1 MPLEKMKMKIQRNVP
16 LAPLTTIKIG
26 GKARFFIAV
35 DDHTEVA
42 DAINFADAEGLDLFV
57 LGGGSNVLIADEG
70 FDGLV
75 VHLRMRGVSVIAK
88 DGEKVFLRAAA
99 GVDWDAF
106 VAFCVE
112 RNLAGIECLSGIP
125 GKVGA
130 TPIQNVGAYGQ
141 EVSET
146 IVKVTAFDKQE
157 KKVVE
162 LKNDECGFG
171 YRSSIFNSIYRNRF
185 IILDVVFRLV
195 ENGSPKI
202 SYKDLIEFFDGG
214 KPDLKKTREAVIE
227 IRRRKAM
234 VIDERDPNSR
244 GCGSFFKN
252 PIVTADKL
260 EELKRIFARDSEAMI
275 PAFPMENGKF
285 KISAAWLIEKA
296 GFQKGYRMGNV
307 GISEKHS
314 LAIVNLSDASASE
327 VIRLKNLIQI
337 KVREKFGIDL
347 MPEPVFIGFK
357 DSLSI

>member
-1 MPLEKMKMKIQRNVP
+1 MPLETMKMKIQTDVP
-16 LAPLTTIKIG
+16 LAPLTTMKIG
-26 GKARFFIAV
+26 GRARFFMTI
-35 DDHTEVA
+35 DNHTEVA

-57 LGGGSNVLIADEG
+57 LGGGSNVLISDEG

-75 VHLRMRGVSVIAK
+75 IHLRMQGLSVIAK
-88 DGEKVFLRAAA
+88 DEARVFLRVEA
-99 GVDWDAF
+99 GADWDAF

-112 RNLAGIECLSGIP
+112 RHLAGIECLSGIP

-146 IVKVTAFDKQE
+146 IVKVTAFDKLE

-171 YRSSIFNSIYRNRF
+171 YRSSIFNTVYKDRF
-185 IILDVVFRLV
+185 IILDVLFCLV
-195 ENGSPKI
+195 ENGLPKI
-202 SYKDLIEFFDGG
+202 SYKDLIEFLDGS

-234 VIDERDPNSR
+234 VIDEKDPNSR
-244 GCGSFFKN
+244 SCGSFFKN

-260 EELKRIFARDSEAMI
+260 EELKKIFARDAEVTI
-275 PAFPMENGKF
+275 PAFPMGNNKF

-314 LAIVNLSDASASE
+314 LAIVNLSNASASE
-327 VIRLKNLIQI
+327 VIKLKNLIQT